1 MDQPNVLLLDEPTND
16 LDIPTLTVLEQWL
29 DTYQGV
35 VLVVSHDRYFLDR
48 VADKLFVLKDGT
60 WSRFY
65 GDYSEYLGQ
74 ELREEEPAEKADKAE
89 KVISAP
95 QRATPVEKKGLSARE
110 KKNSSA
116 SKKNFPSTKGS

>member
-1 MDQPNVLLLDEPTND
+1 M
-16 LDIPTLTVLEQWL
+16 
-29 DTYQGV
+29 
-35 VLVVSHDRYFLDR
+35 
-48 VADKLFVLKDGT
+48 KDGT

-110 KKNSSA
+110 KLQRIEEELPQYEGLLKGLDAAIAAAGSDFNVVQSLMKDRDET
-116 SKKNFPSTKGS
+116 KKKVDALTERWMELEELAEQE